1 MNKLEQMLCYRLD
14 HFCETKLMKFKTTL
28 EKPVNL
34 KDTLPFDSLSRP
46 FVLSSGFSSANEK
59 HYKPLVN

>member
-1 MNKLEQMLCYRLD
+1 
-14 HFCETKLMKFKTTL
+14 MKFKTTL